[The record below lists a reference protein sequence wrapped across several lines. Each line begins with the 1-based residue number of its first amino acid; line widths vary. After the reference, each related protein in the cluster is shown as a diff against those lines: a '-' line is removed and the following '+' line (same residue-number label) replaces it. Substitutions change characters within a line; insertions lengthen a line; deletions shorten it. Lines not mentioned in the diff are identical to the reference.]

1 MQMDIE
7 QAIKVTLDVFDL
19 FGEGEATQVPE
30 KLRQMGVFQDQ
41 AFMSYLRAFYLAVVR
56 YGLMMEEETRKKKD
70 VSPQDDYLDEYA
82 FKSLLC
88 AGMLTMTFYF
98 PVKSEDM
105 ERVKT
110 YVYDPDVASFL
121 FEFVDSIIIR
131 EMAGLSSRQQLL
143 DADLGKE

>member
-1 MQMDIE
+1 
-7 QAIKVTLDVFDL
+7 
-19 FGEGEATQVPE
+19 
-30 KLRQMGVFQDQ
+30 
-41 AFMSYLRAFYLAVVR
+41 
-56 YGLMMEEETRKKKD
+56 
-70 VSPQDDYLDEYA
+70 
-82 FKSLLC
+82 
-88 AGMLTMTFYF
+88 
-98 PVKSEDM
+98 M